1 MSLRYYVLGSILL
14 VCVFYFSKEM
24 RDAISGLPGLSSL
37 SGLSDPLSSPGSWH
51 PESLTASPRY
61 ALPPRKDSESQR
73 VLREKT
79 DLEQWIQSRLTQQGL
94 KEMTEAGHWQS
105 EQSQAL

>member
-1 MSLRYYVLGSILL
+1 MSLRYYVLGSVLL
-14 VCVFYFSKEM
+14 VCVFYFSKDM
-24 RDAISGLPGLSSL
+24 RDVLSGLPGLSDRL
-37 SGLSDPLSSPGSWH
+37 PSPGSWH

-94 KEMTEAGHWQS
+94 KEMTEAGYWQS